1 MSNTNNETKKKRG
14 RKAIHL
20 GKDYLEEYQS
30 KLRCPS
36 CNKKTKGEE
45 DYKNI
50 KTGKITKTC
59 NICRSRVYSSY
70 NKIREPTQKETIEG
84 LLSIIKNVEKT
95 NLDKILNDNPDLKKY
110 IK

>member
-1 MSNTNNETKKKRG
+1 MNNTENETEKKRG

-20 GKDYLEEYQS
+20 GKDYAEEYKN
-30 KLRCPS
+30 KLRCPT

-59 NICRSRVYSSY
+59 NTCRSRVYASY

-84 LLSIIKNVEKT
+84 LLQIIKNVEKT
-95 NLDKILNDNPDLKKY
+95 SLDKILDKNPDLKKY